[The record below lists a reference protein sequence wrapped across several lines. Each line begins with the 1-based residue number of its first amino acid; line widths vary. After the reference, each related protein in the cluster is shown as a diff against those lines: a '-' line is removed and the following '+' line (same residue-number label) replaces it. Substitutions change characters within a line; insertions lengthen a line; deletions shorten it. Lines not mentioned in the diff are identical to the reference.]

1 MTATVRPGRGWY
13 ALPVGVLLG
22 SLGVGS
28 LLFWLV
34 VRPLVDTGTGS
45 PLRILVAFVVLVL
58 VVVAGFVASFV
69 AGLVIAVRRSRA
81 RRELDEV
88 Q

>member
-1 MTATVRPGRGWY
+1 MTAAVRPGRRWY
-13 ALPVGVLLG
+13 ALPVGMLLA
-22 SLGVGS
+22 SLGAGS

-34 VRPLVDTGTGS
+34 VRPLVDTGSGS
-45 PLRILVAFVVLVL
+45 PIRILVAFIVLVL
-58 VVVAGFVASFV
+58 VVAAGFIASFV

-81 RRELDEV
+81 RRALVED